1 MGYRLRTDEEA
12 ANGVRRVARGQL
24 DLAADHLAG
33 KGEGD
38 LDTAVHE
45 SRKAFKRLRAL
56 VRVARDALGDEA
68 YRRENVAFRDA
79 GRRLSATRDAAVMV
93 ETLDDLTERYRG
105 ELSDDAFSGLR
116 DALASEAAAASDRLA
131 EDTGAV
137 EEVQGALEAARRRVA
152 GWPLDDDGGLEM
164 LEPGFERIYRRGRRA
179 LKAARKDA
187 DTEQL
192 HELRKRAKDL
202 WHAAQILRPA
212 APKEMK
218 KLARRAHALSDLAGD
233 DHDLAVL
240 RAAARERHAT
250 LAAGELALLEGLV
263 ARHRRRLQRKALAR
277 GRRLYA
283 RKPRRLGRLVA

>member
-131 EDTGAV
+131 EDTGAA

-152 GWPLDDDGGLEM
+152 GWPLDDDGLEM

-218 KLARRAHALSDLAGD
+218 KLARRAHDLSDLAGD

-263 ARHRRRLQRKALAR
+263 ARRRRRLQRKALAR

-283 RKPRRLGRLVA
+283 RKPRRLARLVA

>member
-24 DLAADHLAG
+24 DLAADQLAG

-164 LEPGFERIYRRGRRA
+164 LEPGFERIYRRGRLA
-179 LKAARKDA
+179 LKAAQAGSARRLSA
-187 DTEQL
+187 DVGARQ
-192 HELRKRAKDL
+192 RAPVAVSTPTPHTSPCL
-202 WHAAQILRPA
+202 PSGERRLRPLHTISTWEA
-212 APKEMK
+212 NP
-218 KLARRAHALSDLAGD
+218 
-233 DHDLAVL
+233 
-240 RAAARERHAT
+240 
-250 LAAGELALLEGLV
+250 
-263 ARHRRRLQRKALAR
+263 
-277 GRRLYA
+277 
-283 RKPRRLGRLVA
+283 